1 MQGEQNTALSESP
14 APEVM
19 PPQPATAA
27 LAKPPN
33 PNQLRDHLANERT
46 LLAWVRTAITI
57 MALGFVIAKF
67 GILVREVQG
76 LTHAAQDV
84 VHFSALFG
92 AALVCTGA
100 VTLAFAA
107 AGFVRVKRA
116 IDRQE
121 VYFSP
126 TNGLVVAAVL
136 TIVGL
141 LLAAYLLVSG

>member
-1 MQGEQNTALSESP
+1 MQRDQNTALGEP
-14 APEVM
+14 FAPEGT

-27 LAKPPN
+27 PAKPPN
-33 PNQLRDHLANERT
+33 PNELRDHLANERT
-46 LLAWVRTAITI
+46 LLAWARTAITI

-67 GILVREVQG
+67 GILVREVRE
-76 LTHAAQDV
+76 LSHAAQDA

-92 AALVCTGA
+92 AALACTGA
-100 VTLAFAA
+100 VALAFAA
-107 AGFVRVKRA
+107 AGFVRVKSG

-126 TNGLVVAAVL
+126 TLGLVVAVVL

-141 LLAAYLLVSG
+141 LLAAYLLVTG